1 LRRWWR
7 RRRRQWRRSRSP
19 IEGSLGSNVACAM
32 PSGGFRDALT
42 ESGFSQEE
50 ILKALDEADN
60 DRVRALKLLQK
71 KRRPTL
77 DWKSRMEEKVQHLG
91 PGMLKDSLSKMLS
104 YDNVPLKKEKA
115 FVNFALNSFALRH
128 HPQVA
133 HQMWQAF
140 QECIKPPEEA
150 AAAAAANG
158 DAAAAGG
165 QTAAMER
172 PHDDAEPAG
181 EKTTSKQQRQKT
193 AKTKAEKDVK
203 PRDGSD
209 AVSKTKNKK
218 PKKSALQGTA
228 PISPVDGD
236 AENDLGKLV
245 DEAAALS
252 RPSEMSVAERL
263 TALDDLEKRL
273 AKQLAR
279 MRKQLSKELRGEK
292 QAASTR
298 KRKIKDDTVLSKDKK
313 KKKAKKAKKQ

>member
-1 LRRWWR
+1 
-7 RRRRQWRRSRSP
+7 
-19 IEGSLGSNVACAM
+19 
-32 PSGGFRDALT
+32 
-42 ESGFSQEE
+42 
-50 ILKALDEADN
+50 
-60 DRVRALKLLQK
+60 
-71 KRRPTL
+71 
-77 DWKSRMEEKVQHLG
+77 
-91 PGMLKDSLSKMLS
+91 MLS

-236 AENDLGKLV
+236 AENDLGKLGKCTGSMAFAVTPLYAYTLVSPCERPAGQTASCNLFERELLLAVACRGARNGEWCAAV

-279 MRKQLSKELRGEK
+279 MRKQLSKELRGVSAEPLP
-292 QAASTR
+292 APTAPASARLRCAFAVTCAGQPW
-298 KRKIKDDTVLSKDKK
+298 S
-313 KKKAKKAKKQ
+313 QC